1 MNLEIVLIFHVLFS
15 AMRHVRFLLDSDLE
29 TESTKQGA
37 NELMWAV
44 FTAFIK

>member
-1 MNLEIVLIFHVLFS
+1 MKLSSFFT

-29 TESTKQGA
+29 TESTKQNA